1 MPMSEPCRTARRC
14 PPEKETHQKCCSHGL
29 PGRIGGTPGIVRP
42 LPERERGAARRVEV
56 SRGSR
61 GATQGAHVARTGRKG
76 RHFVLFRVRADERQ
90 VEVLR
95 PLCDIGRAKT
105 TAT

>member
-1 MPMSEPCRTARRC
+1 MSASSSSFQTSRR
-14 PPEKETHQKCCSHGL
+14 PL
-29 PGRIGGTPGIVRP
+29 PGTGHCTGAFPSDGRIGGTPGIVRP
-42 LPERERGAARRVEV
+42 LPERERSAARRVEV

-61 GATQGAHVARTGRKG
+61 GAKQGAHVARNGRKG
-76 RHFVLFRVRADERQ
+76 GHFVLFRVRPDERQ

-95 PLCDIGRAKT
+95 PLCDIGRAET